1 MEKREEIWIRPQQVF
16 FDPEN
21 ANRLPPREFQSLIDA
36 IRETGGLTENV
47 VVVDMSADPD
57 WEHPEQPF
65 FCVSG
70 EHRTRA
76 AIEAGI
82 EEIPARAFSH
92 DEWDADMRSVLNV
105 RHNVIRGSLDPI
117 KFAKLVNRLGAK
129 YGRDKVRELMKF
141 NDKAAFDK
149 LVDSVTKALPKG
161 VKEQVEKAN
170 KQERIETLD
179 QLSQIVNQAFQAHG
193 NTLAY
198 GFMVF
203 SMGGKNHLWV
213 RLDDETRKIMSGVQT
228 LLSTERKSMNEFF
241 RRLLTDEAVT
251 DILNDLPS
259 LDKPD
264 RGDVFGTKE
273 PK

>member
-1 MEKREEIWIRPQQVF
+1 MKRSEIWIRPQEVF

-21 ANRLPPREFQSLIDA
+21 ANRLPPREFQALIDA
-36 IRETGGLTENV
+36 IRETGGLTENI
-47 VVVDMSADPD
+47 VVVDLRDDPT

-76 AIEAGI
+76 AMEAGI
-82 EEIPARAFSH
+82 EEIPARAFSS
-92 DEWDADMRSVLNV
+92 DEWDADMRAMINV
-105 RHNVIRGSLDPI
+105 RHNIIRGDLDPV
-117 KFAKLVNRLGAK
+117 KFAKLVNRLSAK

-141 NDKAAFDK
+141 SDKAKFDK

-161 VKEQVEKAN
+161 VKEQVEKAA
-170 KQERIETLD
+170 KAERIETLD
-179 QLSQIVNQAFQAHG
+179 QLSAIVNQAFQAYG
-193 NTLAY
+193 NTIPY

-203 SMGGKNHLWV
+203 SMGGKNHLWI
-213 RLDDETRKIMSGVQT
+213 RLDDETKKVMSGVQT

-241 RRLLTDEAVT
+241 RRLLQDDVVT
-251 DILNDLPS
+251 DILNDMPS

-264 RGDVFGTKE
+264 RGNIFDSKE
-273 PK
+273 RA